1 MTTNENQTETL
12 ENECGTSWWFD
23 LSRRE
28 PKKMV
33 LTLEAYLNI

>member
-1 MTTNENQTETL
+1 MPTNESQTETL
-12 ENECGTSWWFD
+12 EHECGTSEWFD
-23 LSRRE
+23 LNRRD